1 MEFYTQIMT
10 INNQNRA
17 SWIKLAYYLLIFLF
31 LATIILLLY
40 LNINKPY
47 QVIGIISA
55 SVISVII
62 FSFHLNFN
70 FIIYKEGDDKIILR
84 YYPLHPFHDNF
95 KSIEIPKNCFA
106 KYDLETKTFGLK
118 PIVTLYQLTD
128 KGIAKYPSVCLSALS
143 KSERKKLIDSLSRNS
158 LKK

>member
-1 MEFYTQIMT
+1 MT

-17 SWIKLAYYLLIFLF
+17 SWIKLSYYLFIFLY

-40 LNINKPY
+40 LNVNKPY
-47 QVIGIISA
+47 EIIGIM
-55 SVISVII
+55 SVVFFAAII

-95 KSIEIPKNCFA
+95 KSIEIPKNCLS
-106 KYDLETKTFGLK
+106 KYELETKTFGLK
-118 PIVTLYQLTD
+118 PIITLYQLTE
-128 KGIAKYPSVCLSALS
+128 KGIARYPSICLSALS
-143 KSERKKLIDSLSRNS
+143 KSDRNKLIESLSRNS

>member
-1 MEFYTQIMT
+1 MT

-17 SWIKLAYYLLIFLF
+17 SWIKLAYYLFIFLF
-31 LATIILLLY
+31 LASIVLLLY

-47 QVIGIISA
+47 LVIGIMSA
-55 SVISVII
+55 FVISTIT

-95 KSIEIPKNCFA
+95 KSIEIPKNCLS
-106 KYDLETKTFGLK
+106 KYELETKTFGLK
-118 PIVTLYQLTD
+118 PIITLYQLTE
-128 KGIAKYPSVCLSALS
+128 KGIARYPSICLSALS
-143 KSERKKLIDSLSRNS
+143 KSDRNKLIESLSRNS